1 MAVSDGK
8 GAGGALIESMGDPKA
23 LMVAAAIAIP
33 GIVLTL
39 VLTIWAITST

>member
-8 GAGGALIESMGDPKA
+8 GAGSALIEAIGDRTALVVAMG
-23 LMVAAAIAIP
+23 IAIP
-33 GIVLTL
+33 GSIITL

>member
-8 GAGGALIESMGDPKA
+8 GAGGALIEAIAAPRA
-23 LMVAAAIAIP
+23 LHVAAAIAIP

>member
-8 GAGGALIESMGDPKA
+8 GAGSELVGILSPRALLIAG
-23 LMVAAAIAIP
+23 AIAVP
-33 GIVLTL
+33 GIVITL